1 LNIDWIRTVLDAIR
15 KNIKMKVLVIGAGNM
30 GLTYSEGMSE
40 SPLLSKHKL
49 RIFDT
54 DPKKIQTLREDGRF
68 DVYESL
74 EDCLPHSVIVF
85 IAVKPYH
92 SDDLFSSMKSMLR
105 DEQIVVSLM
114 AGVTIE
120 SIQNKLGAKK
130 VVRTMPNLPA
140 QVGKGVT
147 SYTESSDVS
156 KVELIMIR
164 SLLDTTGTSIHVG
177 TEKFIDASTGISGS
191 GPAYVFY
198 FMQSML
204 EAALKMGFSDY
215 DSKVLV
221 SNTFEGAIELFNQ
234 NSISPQKWIDRV
246 ASKGGTTQAAID
258 SMEDNNVNELIK
270 EAAYAAFD
278 RAVELG
284 KK

>member
-1 LNIDWIRTVLDAIR
+1 MR
-15 KNIKMKVLVIGAGNM
+15 VLVIGAGNM
-30 GLTYSEGMSE
+30 GLTYAEGMAE

-49 RIFDT
+49 RIYDT
-54 DPKKIQTLREDGRF
+54 DPEKIAVLRKDSRF
-68 DVYESL
+68 KVLDRL
-74 EDCLPHSVIVF
+74 EDCLPKADIVF

-92 SDDLFSSMKSMLR
+92 SDGLFKDMKSMLN
-105 DEQIVVSLM
+105 DNQIFVSLM
-114 AGVTIE
+114 AGVTIDT
-120 SIQNKLGAKK
+120 IQQKLDAKK

-147 SYTESSDVS
+147 SYTESNTVS
-156 KVELIMIR
+156 KVELLMIR
-164 SLLDTTGTSIHVG
+164 NLLDTTGTSIHVNS
-177 TEKFIDASTGISGS
+177 ENFIDASTGISGS

-204 EAALKMGFSDY
+204 EAAQKMGFSDD

-221 SNTFEGAIELFNQ
+221 SSTFEGAIELFNQ
-234 NSISPQKWIDRV
+234 NDISPESWIAKV

-258 SMEDNNVNELIK
+258 SMDDNNVKQLIQD
-270 EAAYAAFD
+270 AAYAAFD

-284 KK
+284 KDK

>member
-1 LNIDWIRTVLDAIR
+1 
-15 KNIKMKVLVIGAGNM
+15 MKVLVIGAGNM
-30 GLTYSEGMSE
+30 GLTYAEGMAS
-40 SPLLSKHKL
+40 SPLLNKHKL

-54 DPKKIQTLREDGRF
+54 DPKKIETLKQQPQF

-74 EDCLPHSVIVF
+74 DECLPTADLVF

-92 SDDLFSSMKSMLR
+92 SEDLFEKMKPMLN
-105 DEQIVVSLM
+105 DQQIFVSLM
-114 AGVTIE
+114 AGVTLDT
-120 SIQNKLGAKK
+120 IQRQLGKAK

-147 SYTESSDVS
+147 SYTASEDIS
-156 KVELIMIR
+156 KVELIMVR
-164 SLLDTTGTSIHVG
+164 NLLDTTGTSIHVD

-204 EAALKMGFSDY
+204 EAALNMGFSEY

-234 NSISPQKWIDRV
+234 NDISPESWIKRV

-258 SMEDNNVNELIK
+258 SMEDNNVKQLIQD
-270 EAAYAAFD
+270 AAYAAFD

>member
-1 LNIDWIRTVLDAIR
+1 
-15 KNIKMKVLVIGAGNM
+15 MKVLVIGAGNM
-30 GLTYSEGMSE
+30 GLTYSEGMAS
-40 SPLLSKHKL
+40 SILLSKHKL
-49 RIFDT
+49 RIYDT
-54 DPKKIQTLREDGRF
+54 DPKKIETLREDNRF
-68 DVYESL
+68 IVYSSL
-74 EDCLPHSVIVF
+74 EDCLPKADIVF

-92 SDDLFSSMKSMLR
+92 CETLFKEMKPMLNS
-105 DEQIVVSLM
+105 QQLIVSLM
-114 AGVTIE
+114 AGVTIDT
-120 SIQNKLGAKK
+120 IQQQLNTKK

-147 SYTESSDVS
+147 SYTESKDVS
-156 KVELIMIR
+156 KVELIMVR
-164 SLLDTTGTSIHVG
+164 NLLDTTGTSIHVS
-177 TEKFIDASTGISGS
+177 TETFIDASTGISGS

-204 EAALKMGFSDY
+204 EAALKMGFSDF

-221 SNTFEGAIELFNQ
+221 SNTFEGAIALFND
-234 NSISPQKWIDRV
+234 NNISPKSWIDKV

-258 SMEDNNVNELIK
+258 SMEDNNVKELIK

>member
-1 LNIDWIRTVLDAIR
+1 
-15 KNIKMKVLVIGAGNM
+15 MKILVIGAGNM
-30 GLTYSEGMSE
+30 GLTYSEGMAN
-40 SPLLSKHKL
+40 SPLLKKHKL
-49 RIFDT
+49 RIYDT
-54 DPKKIQTLREDGRF
+54 DPKKIETLRQDNRF
-68 DVYESL
+68 NVFNNL
-74 EDCLPHSVIVF
+74 EDCLPKSDIVF

-92 SDDLFSSMKSMLR
+92 SDDLFKQMQSMLNN
-105 DEQIVVSLM
+105 EQIFVSLM

-120 SIQNKLGAKK
+120 FIQQQLNAKK
-130 VVRTMPNLPA
+130 VIRTMPNLPA

-147 SYTESSDVS
+147 SYTESKEVS
-156 KVELIMIR
+156 KVELILIR
-164 SLLDTTGTSIHVG
+164 NLLDTTGTSIHVDSE
-177 TEKFIDASTGISGS
+177 TFIDASTGISGS

-204 EAALKMGFSDY
+204 EAALKMGFSEY

-221 SNTFEGAIELFNQ
+221 SSTFEGAIALFNE
-234 NSISPQKWIDRV
+234 NNISPKSWIDKV

-258 SMEDNNVNELIK
+258 SMEDNNVKELIQD
-270 EAAYAAFD
+270 AAYAAFD

>member
-1 LNIDWIRTVLDAIR
+1 
-15 KNIKMKVLVIGAGNM
+15 MKVLVIGAGNM
-30 GLTYSEGMSE
+30 GLTYAEGMAS
-40 SPLLSKHKL
+40 SPLISKNKL
-49 RIFDT
+49 RIYDT
-54 DPKKIQTLREDGRF
+54 DPKKIKTLRKDSRF
-68 DVYESL
+68 MVYNNL
-74 EDCLPHSVIVF
+74 EDCLPKADMVF

-92 SDDLFSSMKSMLR
+92 SDDLFQQMIPMLN
-105 DEQIVVSLM
+105 DGQIFVSLM

-120 SIQNKLGAKK
+120 TIQSKLEAKK

-147 SYTESSDVS
+147 SYTESKEVS
-156 KVELIMIR
+156 KIELIMVR
-164 SLLDTTGTSIHVG
+164 NLLDTTGTSIHVD

-234 NSISPQKWIDRV
+234 SDLSPENWIDRV

-258 SMEDNNVNELIK
+258 SMEDNNVKERIK
-270 EAAYAAFD
+270 DAAYAAFN

-284 KK
+284 KA

>member
-1 LNIDWIRTVLDAIR
+1 
-15 KNIKMKVLVIGAGNM
+15 MKVLVIGAGNM
-30 GLTYSEGMSE
+30 GLTYSEGMAT

-49 RIFDT
+49 RIYDT
-54 DPKKIQTLREDGRF
+54 DPKKIETLSKELQFNVF
-68 DVYESL
+68 DNL
-74 EDCLPHSVIVF
+74 EDCLPKADVVF

-92 SDDLFSSMKSMLR
+92 CEALFKEMKPLINN
-105 DEQIVVSLM
+105 EQLFVSLM

-120 SIQNKLGAKK
+120 LIKDQLGIEK
-130 VVRTMPNLPA
+130 VIRTMPNLPA

-147 SYTESSDVS
+147 SYTESEAVS
-156 KVELIMIR
+156 KLELIMVR
-164 SLLDTTGTSIHVG
+164 NLLDTTGTSIHVD

-204 EAALKMGFSDY
+204 EAALKMGFSPY

-221 SNTFEGAIELFNQ
+221 TSTFEGAIELFNQ
-234 NSISPQKWIDRV
+234 NDISPESWIARV

-258 SMEDNNVNELIK
+258 SMEDNNVKQLIQD
-270 EAAYAAFD
+270 AAYAAFN
-278 RAVELG
+278 RAIELG
-284 KK
+284 KEY

>member
-1 LNIDWIRTVLDAIR
+1 
-15 KNIKMKVLVIGAGNM
+15 MKVLVIGAGNM
-30 GLTYSEGMSE
+30 GLTYAEGMAE

-49 RIFDT
+49 KIYDT
-54 DPKKIQTLREDGRF
+54 DPKKI
-68 DVYESL
+68 ESL
-74 EDCLPHSVIVF
+74 SKDSRFIVYKNLEECLPNADIVF

-92 SDDLFSSMKSMLR
+92 SDSLFETMQTMLSGH
-105 DEQIVVSLM
+105 QIFVSLM
-114 AGVTIE
+114 AGVTIDT
-120 SIQNKLGAKK
+120 IQDKLNIKK

-147 SYTESSDVS
+147 SYTASESVS
-156 KVELIMIR
+156 RVELIMVR
-164 SLLDTTGTSIHVG
+164 NLLDTTGTSIYVK

-204 EAALKMGFSDY
+204 EAALKMGFSSY

-221 SNTFEGAIELFNQ
+221 SSTFEGAIELFNQ
-234 NSISPQKWIDRV
+234 NNISPKSWIDKV

-258 SMEDNNVNELIK
+258 SMEDNNVKQLIQD
-270 EAAYAAFD
+270 AAYAAFD

-284 KK
+284 KDK